1 MNKVKALALTAAL
14 LAQGGIVMRAQN
26 AICSLDSC
34 LKVAL
39 DSSLTVRASTLEA
52 LKAKDMESTYLEF
65 DPTEITLA
73 QDPTSGG
80 SPDNSLSVTQSFSM
94 PSVYRSRH
102 KQLKA
107 QTSVARARAQLSR
120 GELAMQVTSAY
131 YTLLRQRATCQLLQ
145 RQDSIYDNFC
155 RIATSKHTN
164 GEASAL
170 ERMNAEREQKENKL
184 DLANALN
191 DYDQAHS
198 QLQMLLN
205 TSRPI
210 VPQEPDLQPIGHGNA
225 LAAFDA
231 SATMADSVSALEV
244 KASEL
249 ELSCTKKEYLPSV
262 SVSLRGQLLIKGF
275 NPYNVDRERFTK
287 GNFMGFELGVSV
299 PLSFGALRGK
309 VRAAQRDV
317 EAAKLNRMQQAASM
331 ENAHKQLLNEYAK
344 AKQAVDY
351 YTGTGL
357 PQAAEMERLSQLSYT
372 NGEIDYTELTQN
384 LKSAIDV
391 RMSAIEAID
400 RYNQVVIKL
409 NYINGNTISN

>member
-1 MNKVKALALTAAL
+1 MHKVKALVLTTAL
-14 LAQGGIVMRAQN
+14 LAQCSAMMRAQD

-39 DSSLTVRASTLEA
+39 DSNLTVRASTLEA
-52 LKAKDMESTYLEF
+52 LKAKDMEPTYLEF

-107 QTSVARARAQLSR
+107 QTSVARARTQLSR
-120 GELAMQVTSAY
+120 NELAMQVTSAY
-131 YTLLRQRATCQLLQ
+131 YTLLRQRATCRLLQ
-145 RQDSIYDNFC
+145 RQDSILGNFM
-155 RIATSKHTN
+155 RIAAAKHSN
-164 GEASAL
+164 GAAGAL
-170 ERMNAEREQKENKL
+170 ERMNAEREQRENSL

-198 QLQMLLN
+198 RLQKLLN
-205 TSRPI
+205 TSRTI
-210 VPQEPDLQPIGHGNA
+210 APQEQELQPMGPGNA

-231 SATMADSVSALEV
+231 GASVADSVNALEV

-249 ELSCTKKEYLPSV
+249 ELNCIKKGFLPSV

-275 NPYNVDRERFTK
+275 NPYNVDRERFEK

-331 ENAHKQLLNEYAK
+331 QNVHKQLLNEYAK

-351 YTGTGL
+351 YTAAGL
-357 PQAAEMERLSQLSYT
+357 PQAAEMERLSQLSYS
-372 NGEIDYTELTQN
+372 NGEIDYTELAQN
-384 LKSAIDV
+384 LKSANDV
-391 RMSAIEAID
+391 RLSAIEAID

-409 NYINGNTISN
+409 NYINGKNY

>member
-1 MNKVKALALTAAL
+1 MSKVKALVLTTAL
-14 LAQGGIVMRAQN
+14 LAQCGAMMRAQN

-39 DSSLTVRASTLEA
+39 DSNLTVRASAIEA

-107 QTSVARARAQLSR
+107 QTSVARARTQLSR
-120 GELAMQVTSAY
+120 NELAMQVTSAY
-131 YTLLRQRATCQLLQ
+131 YTLLRQRATCRVLQ
-145 RQDSIYDNFC
+145 RQDSIFGNFL
-155 RIATSKHTN
+155 RIATAKHSN

-170 ERMNAEREQKENKL
+170 ERMNAEREQRENDL

-205 TSRPI
+205 TSRTI
-210 VPQEPDLQPIGHGNA
+210 VPQEQELLPIGQDKAFG
-225 LAAFDA
+225 AFDA
-231 SATMADSVSALEV
+231 SATMADSVNALEV

-249 ELSCTKKEYLPSV
+249 ELSCTKKGYLPSV
-262 SVSLRGQLLIKGF
+262 SLSLRGQLLMKWF
-275 NPYNVDRERFTK
+275 NPYNVDRERFEK

-299 PLSFGALRGK
+299 PLSFGAIRGK

-317 EAAKLNRMQQAASM
+317 EAAKLSREQQAASM
-331 ENAHKQLLNEYAK
+331 LNAHKQLLNEYAK

-351 YTGTGL
+351 YTATGL
-357 PQAAEMERLSQLSYT
+357 PQAAEMERLSQLSYS

-384 LKSAIDV
+384 LKSANGV
-391 RMSAIEAID
+391 RLSAIEAID

-409 NYINGNTISN
+409 NYINGKNY